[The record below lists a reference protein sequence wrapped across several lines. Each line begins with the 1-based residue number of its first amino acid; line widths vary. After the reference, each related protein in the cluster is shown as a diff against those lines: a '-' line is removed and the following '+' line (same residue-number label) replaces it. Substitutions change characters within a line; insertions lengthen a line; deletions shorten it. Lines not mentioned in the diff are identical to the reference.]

1 MFLHD
6 EDDDDDEVVDRI
18 MDDIDEKNGLV
29 RGSIDNASIRQS
41 QLQINSIIL
50 EQQEDFTSALSG
62 IQEPPVPNDT
72 INLGPNL
79 DLQVSAIGHL
89 RRRKKGPKDCRQE
102 CISQQE
108 CGDME
113 DEGVHFKLMNNSTV
127 MPLKHS
133 RYTNDES

>member
-1 MFLHD
+1 M
-6 EDDDDDEVVDRI
+6 
-18 MDDIDEKNGLV
+18 
-29 RGSIDNASIRQS
+29 
-41 QLQINSIIL
+41 
-50 EQQEDFTSALSG
+50 SG
-62 IQEPPVPNDT
+62 VNEPAITNDT

-89 RRRKKGPKDCRQE
+89 RRRKKAPKDYRHE
-102 CISQQE
+102 CVSQQDV
-108 CGDME
+108 GDLE